1 MWVDVTRDTVAILLL
16 VVGAILAAALPLLIV
31 LALVMRTPAAAE
43 WAR

>member
-1 MWVDVTRDTVAILLL
+1 MRVDATRTTVAVLLM

-31 LALVMRTPAAAE
+31 LALVMRTPAAAG